1 MSKNKRKQRSEGFTA
16 KDLKEVSDNPRW
28 TRKSFAEAKPFGE
41 LFPQLAESIKRGRGR
56 PKLETPK
63 EAIKLRLDADV
74 LAAYR
79 ATGDGWQTKINADL
93 RKARKLRTG

>member
-1 MSKNKRKQRSEGFTA
+1 MSKSSMKGKGFTA

-28 TRKSFAEAKPFGE
+28 TKKSFAEAKPFGE
-41 LFPQLAESIKRGRGR
+41 MFPHLAESIKRGRGR
-56 PKLETPK
+56 PKLEAPK

-79 ATGDGWQTKINADL
+79 ATGDGWQTKINSDL
-93 RKARKLRTG
+93 RKARKLRAG

>member
-1 MSKNKRKQRSEGFTA
+1 MSKSGKSTKGFSA
-16 KDLKEVSDNPRW
+16 IDLKEVSDNPRW
-28 TRKSFAEAKPFGE
+28 TKKSFAQAKPFGE
-41 LFPQLAESIKRGRGR
+41 MFPHLAESIRRGRGR

-79 ATGDGWQTKINADL
+79 ATGDGWQTRINSDL
-93 RKARKLRTG
+93 RKARKLRAS